1 MSKHLSF
8 TFPKSTSETLDR
20 VVAAYGFSMKMQ
32 LAEHLGI
39 AASSLSARY
48 KRDVFPADIVLQCAL
63 ETGTSI
69 EWLVTGQ
76 GVSLRDVKPDT
87 LNLIRKKLINGQ
99 LHDTDS
105 VLFDKGIFLDPNNLP
120 TSPICLISGS
130 TQHIVDEQYDEV
142 HDGLWLVEIEGK
154 VGIRTLTRIPVKKV
168 RVSGHGAAFD
178 CDIDDITVLGRI
190 VLTVE

>member
-1 MSKHLSF
+1 MSKHLNF

-20 VVAAYGFSMKMQ
+20 VVSAYGFSMKMQ

-69 EWLVTGQ
+69 EWLVTGK
-76 GVSLRDVKPDT
+76 GISFRDVKPDA
-87 LNLIRKKLINGQ
+87 LNLIRKKLINGH
-99 LHDTDS
+99 LHDADS
-105 VLFDKGIFLDPNNLP
+105 VLFDRGIFLDPNNLP
-120 TSPICLISGS
+120 SAPMCLIHGS
-130 TQHIVDEQYDEV
+130 TQYIVDEQYDEV
-142 HDGLWLVEIEGK
+142 LDGLWLVEIEGK

-168 RVSGHGAAFD
+168 RISGHGAAFD
-178 CDIDDITVLGRI
+178 CDIDDITVLGR
-190 VLTVE
+190 VMLTVE